1 MEPGVLR
8 GREKECTGGWLR
20 GLRGEDDCTL
30 GRAGTI
36 EEQFEGRVGFWVDQK
51 FLGRKVGLSIDRKF
65 QERGDLL

>member
-1 MEPGVLR
+1 MEPGALR

-36 EEQFEGRVGFWVDQK
+36 EE
-51 FLGRKVGLSIDRKF
+51 
-65 QERGDLL
+65 